1 MCADLA
7 GCTIVQIQF
16 VDYNQITDQRFSY
29 FLEQNPQF
37 DLEVATVTTTLYC
50 SFLVFDVSL
59 R

>member
-29 FLEQNPQF
+29 FFGAKSP
-37 DLEVATVTTTLYC
+37 V
-50 SFLVFDVSL
+50 
-59 R
+59 